1 MSKTH
6 RHNLVITKYE
16 VNNYNSAGSHIV
28 YKSKLLVR
36 KTKSR
41 RIDAMIAKDQTV
53 IINIKPKQLTSK

>member
-16 VNNYNSAGSHIV
+16 VNNYNLVGSYIV

-41 RIDAMIAKDQTV
+41 RSDAMKAKGS
-53 IINIKPKQLTSK
+53 KPLLLT